1 MTIKKDIFM
10 VLDTETCDLTGSV
23 YDVGYTIAD
32 RKGNIATTRN
42 WLVQEIFT
50 DAKKMMGAFYA
61 KKMFSHYAPMLN
73 DGAVKLAAWS
83 DIVQTMRDDCAAF
96 GVTSIAA
103 YNAAFDF
110 RVMAATH
117 KMLGNTDRILPAG
130 LKKLCIWQFAC
141 ETKLSQ
147 KSYVKMALANGWV
160 SPKGNIKTGA
170 EFAYRYTTHRP
181 EFVED
186 HTALPGGTGKKV
198 KVAVVCEDAKA
209 QEAKD
214 AGADIVG
221 SDEFIEK
228 IKAGEL
234 NFEKLICTPGMMIK
248 LSKLGKVLGPK
259 GLMPNPKLG
268 SVSENIKEAVTN
280 AKSGQAEIRNDK
292 DGNIGVSIGKKSF
305 HDDQLLKNFHAI
317 LDTLEKEKGN
327 NTLKGDLIKNTF
339 VTS

>member
-1 MTIKKDIFM
+1 
-10 VLDTETCDLTGSV
+10 
-23 YDVGYTIAD
+23 
-32 RKGNIATTRN
+32 
-42 WLVQEIFT
+42 
-50 DAKKMMGAFYA
+50 MMGAFYA

-83 DIVQTMRDDCAAF
+83 DIVQTMRDDCATF

-117 KMLGNTDRILPAG
+117 KMLGHTDRILPAG

-186 HTALPGGTGKKV
+186 HTALSDAIIETTILAACFQQKRKTPWGRIGGSPWRIVQPKPV
-198 KVAVVCEDAKA
+198 ENDAHIH
-209 QEAKD
+209 
-214 AGADIVG
+214 GG
-221 SDEFIEK
+221 
-228 IKAGEL
+228 
-234 NFEKLICTPGMMIK
+234 
-248 LSKLGKVLGPK
+248 
-259 GLMPNPKLG
+259 
-268 SVSENIKEAVTN
+268 VT
-280 AKSGQAEIRNDK
+280 A
-292 DGNIGVSIGKKSF
+292 
-305 HDDQLLKNFHAI
+305 
-317 LDTLEKEKGN
+317 
-327 NTLKGDLIKNTF
+327 
-339 VTS
+339 

>member
-1 MTIKKDIFM
+1 M

-117 KMLGNTDRILPAG
+117 KMLGNTDQILPAG

-160 SPKGNIKTGA
+160 
-170 EFAYRYTTHRP
+170 
-181 EFVED
+181 
-186 HTALPGGTGKKV
+186 
-198 KVAVVCEDAKA
+198 
-209 QEAKD
+209 
-214 AGADIVG
+214 
-221 SDEFIEK
+221 
-228 IKAGEL
+228 
-234 NFEKLICTPGMMIK
+234 
-248 LSKLGKVLGPK
+248 
-259 GLMPNPKLG
+259 
-268 SVSENIKEAVTN
+268 
-280 AKSGQAEIRNDK
+280 
-292 DGNIGVSIGKKSF
+292 
-305 HDDQLLKNFHAI
+305 
-317 LDTLEKEKGN
+317 
-327 NTLKGDLIKNTF
+327 
-339 VTS
+339 